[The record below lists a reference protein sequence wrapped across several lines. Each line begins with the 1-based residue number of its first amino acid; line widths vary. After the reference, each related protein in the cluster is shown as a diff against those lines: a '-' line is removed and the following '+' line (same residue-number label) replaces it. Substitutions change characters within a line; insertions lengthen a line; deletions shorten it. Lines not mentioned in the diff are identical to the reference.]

1 MINIKAAVKGE
12 PDTTPFRC
20 TFLYVSKSDEQV
32 FHNSVEMIQE
42 KLDKNLR
49 ININESLIIYCAY
62 AISEL
67 RARKPVTVI
76 ERNAQKILPPEKVMI
91 GVPESL
97 RKITF
102 ETRIDKLP
110 KRRITLKEPIATS
123 NYILAPYFFTAN
135 NFLQRVCNYL

>member
-1 MINIKAAVKGE
+1 MINIKATVKGE
-12 PDTTPFRC
+12 PDTVPF
-20 TFLYVSKSDEQV
+20 THIFLYRNKSDEQI
-32 FHNSVEMIQE
+32 FYNSVEMIKD
-42 KLDKNLR
+42 KLNKNLR

-123 NYILAPYFFTAN
+123 NYILAAKN
-135 NFLQRVCNYL
+135 C

>member
-12 PDTTPFRC
+12 PDTTPFTC
-20 TFLYVSKSDEQV
+20 TFLYVRKSDEQV

-49 ININESLIIYCAY
+49 INITESLIIYCAY

-67 RARKPVTVI
+67 RSRKPVTVI
-76 ERNAQKILPPEKVMI
+76 ERNAQKILPPEKVRS

-123 NYILAPYFFTAN
+123 NYILASKN
-135 NFLQRVCNYL
+135 C

>member
-1 MINIKAAVKGE
+1 MINIKATVKGE
-12 PDTTPFRC
+12 PDTTPFIC
-20 TFLYVSKSDEQV
+20 TFLYASKSDEQV

-67 RARKPVTVI
+67 RARKPVSVI

-123 NYILAPYFFTAN
+123 NYILAAKN
-135 NFLQRVCNYL
+135 C